1 MTSKPYYIIDFLA
14 ANCFIDIRVN
24 DVSVFSSNLEG
35 QLDTGMP
42 INYAIL
48 GAGEQRV
55 NYTVLPLLGETQLKE
70 TAYFSAAICL
80 YDGNGDTIVKLEELD
95 QYTTPQEK
103 TGIIPLYRH
112 ETVFNAP
119 VPYHIEAWQN
129 STDLKD
135 MDVKTLRTMVENEF
149 KKIERMF
156 DSYQYMRFMDM
167 IAKKEADTATSMYL
181 TDNNKKERANSL
193 LKLLQTGF
201 KVVPPSPEDL
211 LMFYGYGKLVALKNK
226 DGHSAF
232 LLKDNTGQNL
242 YIDLKFH
249 LPKGSNELM
258 II

>member
-1 MTSKPYYIIDFLA
+1 MTNKPYYIIDFLA

-24 DVSVFSSNLEG
+24 DISIFSSNMEG

-48 GAGEQRV
+48 EPGAQRV
-55 NYTVLPLLGETQLKE
+55 NYTVLPLLGETQLKDS
-70 TAYFSAAICL
+70 AYFSATLCL
-80 YDGNGDTIVKLEELD
+80 YDGSGTVIQKLEEID
-95 QYTTPQEK
+95 EYTTPQEK
-103 TGIIPLYRH
+103 NGIIPLYRH
-112 ETVFNAP
+112 EAVFEAP
-119 VPYHIEAWQN
+119 VPYRIEAWQN

-135 MDVKTLRTMVENEF
+135 MDVKALRAMVEKEF
-149 KKIERMF
+149 EKIERF
-156 DSYQYMRFMDM
+156 FESYQYIRFMDM
-167 IAKKEADTATSMYL
+167 IAKKEEDTVTSMYL
-181 TDNNKKERANSL
+181 SDRDKQERANKL

-201 KVVPPSPEDL
+201 KVVPTSPEDVIML
-211 LMFYGYGKLVALKNK
+211 YGYGKLVSLKNK

-232 LLKDNTGQNL
+232 LLKDETGRNL